1 MEKKQLFLFFIGL
14 MAFAQVFGQRD
25 GVIVLDEV
33 ILSDA
38 KLLHFSKGTKVRVVN
53 DSVQEKSGSS
63 LTDLLR
69 YNSNIYFKENGYG
82 MVSSASFRGTNA
94 QQTAVV
100 WNGININSQLTGQT
114 DFNTLIPGNYGD
126 VVVRSGGGSVQYG
139 SGAVGGVI
147 LLNDSFRFNDGWK
160 NSLQTSYGS
169 FNTSKLAFNTS
180 LGKEKTSLQIGVN
193 HIASDNDYK
202 YLGTDLR
209 NENGA
214 YDQLN
219 INANVGFILSDQQI
233 LKVYH
238 NTFNGDRDFS
248 GTLTAP
254 ANENYRD
261 LNHRSLIE
269 LSSFNERKIARLKVG
284 HLYERYRYFPNNQR
298 EEFSFGQA
306 NTLLANYDYKYQ
318 LNKITLNGIID
329 FSSIWAKGT
338 SIENAQRSFVSG
350 TFLFSHELSDKLN
363 YGVNL
368 RQEVVSDYQN
378 PFLFSLNSSYKVA
391 KNYIININGS
401 KNHRVPTF
409 NDLYWSG
416 AGASGNLEVLPET
429 SWQVEIGQT
438 IEVKNIALSLNAYS
452 ITTDNLIQWRPNT
465 QGVWMAMNVQDV
477 SQYGMELG
485 FDWKRKWG
493 NQELVWESEYAY
505 TKSIDNTT
513 KNQFLY
519 VPEHM
524 LRSNLAY
531 QYKKL
536 VAFYQFLYNGSV
548 YTTTDNS
555 DSLSSYTVGN
565 IGLDYHW
572 PNISGIKFILG
583 LKVNNLFNKNY
594 QNVAYRPM
602 PNRNFQLQLIT
613 KF

>member
-139 SGAVGGVI
+139 SGAVGGAI

-160 NSLQTSYGS
+160 NSLQSSYGS

-180 LGKEKTSLQIGVN
+180 LGKEKTSLQIGIN

-254 ANENYRD
+254 ADENYRD

-465 QGVWMAMNVQDV
+465 QGVWMAMNVQYV

-513 KNQFLY
+513 KNQLLY

-536 VAFYQFLYNGSV
+536 VAFYQFLYTGSV

-602 PNRNFQLQLIT
+602 PNRNFQIQLIT

>member
-139 SGAVGGVI
+139 SGAVGGAI

-160 NSLQTSYGS
+160 NSLQSSYGS

-180 LGKEKTSLQIGVN
+180 LGKEKTSLQIGIN

-254 ANENYRD
+254 ADENYKD

-368 RQEVVSDYQN
+368 RQEIVSDYQN

-513 KNQFLY
+513 KNQLLY

-536 VAFYQFLYNGSV
+536 VAFYQFLYTGSV

-602 PNRNFQLQLIT
+602 PNRNFQIQLIT

>member
-139 SGAVGGVI
+139 SGAVGGAI

-160 NSLQTSYGS
+160 NSLQSSYGS

-180 LGKEKTSLQIGVN
+180 LGKEKTSLQIGIN

-254 ANENYRD
+254 ADENYKD
-261 LNHRSLIE
+261 LNHRSIIE

-363 YGVNL
+363 YGINL
-368 RQEVVSDYQN
+368 RQEIVSDYQN

-513 KNQFLY
+513 KNQLLY

-536 VAFYQFLYNGSV
+536 VAFYQFLYTGSV

>member
-38 KLLHFSKGTKVRVVN
+38 KLLHFSKGTKVRVAN

-139 SGAVGGVI
+139 SGAVGGAI

-160 NSLQTSYGS
+160 NSLQSSYGS

-180 LGKEKTSLQIGVN
+180 LGKEKTSLQIGIN

-209 NENGA
+209 NDNGA

-219 INANVGFILSDQQI
+219 INANVGFILSDQLI

-254 ANENYRD
+254 ADENYRD

-318 LNKITLNGIID
+318 WNRISLNGIID
-329 FSSIWAKGT
+329 FSTIWAKGT

-363 YGVNL
+363 YGINL
-368 RQEVVSDYQN
+368 RQEIVSDYQN

-513 KNQFLY
+513 KNQLLY
-519 VPEHM
+519 VLEHM

-602 PNRNFQLQLIT
+602 PNRNFQIQLIT

>member
-139 SGAVGGVI
+139 SGAVGGAI

-160 NSLQTSYGS
+160 NSLQSSYGS

-180 LGKEKTSLQIGVN
+180 LGKEKTSLQIGIN

-254 ANENYRD
+254 ADENYKD
-261 LNHRSLIE
+261 LNHRSIIE

-363 YGVNL
+363 YGINL

-513 KNQFLY
+513 KNQLLY

-536 VAFYQFLYNGSV
+536 VAFYQFLYTGSV

-602 PNRNFQLQLIT
+602 PNRNFQIQLIT

>member
-139 SGAVGGVI
+139 SGAVGGAI

-160 NSLQTSYGS
+160 NSLQSSYGS

-180 LGKEKTSLQIGVN
+180 LGKEKTSLQIGIN

-254 ANENYRD
+254 ADENYKD
-261 LNHRSLIE
+261 LNHRSIIE

-368 RQEVVSDYQN
+368 RQEIVSDYQN

-465 QGVWMAMNVQDV
+465 QGVWMAMNVQYV

-513 KNQFLY
+513 KNQLLY

-536 VAFYQFLYNGSV
+536 VAFYQFLYTGSV

-602 PNRNFQLQLIT
+602 PNRNFQIQLIT

>member
-139 SGAVGGVI
+139 SGAVGGAI

-180 LGKEKTSLQIGVN
+180 LGKEKTSLQIGIN

-254 ANENYRD
+254 ADENYRD

-269 LSSFNERKIARLKVG
+269 LSSFNKRKIARLKVG

-513 KNQFLY
+513 KNQLLY

-536 VAFYQFLYNGSV
+536 VAFYQFLYTGSV

-602 PNRNFQLQLIT
+602 PNRNFQIQLIT

>member
-139 SGAVGGVI
+139 SGAVGGAI

-180 LGKEKTSLQIGVN
+180 LGKEKTSLQIGIN

-254 ANENYRD
+254 ADENYRD

-269 LSSFNERKIARLKVG
+269 LSSFNERKITRLKVG

-363 YGVNL
+363 YGINL
-368 RQEVVSDYQN
+368 RQEIVSDYQN

-513 KNQFLY
+513 KNQLLY

-536 VAFYQFLYNGSV
+536 VAFYQFLYTGSV

-602 PNRNFQLQLIT
+602 PNRNFQIQLIT

>member
-1 MEKKQLFLFFIGL
+1 MEKKRIFLFSLVLLAI
-14 MAFAQVFGQRD
+14 AQVFGQRD
-25 GVIVLDEV
+25 SVIVLDEV
-33 ILSDA
+33 VLSDA

-53 DSVQEKSGSS
+53 DSVYQKSGTS

-69 YNSNIYFKENGYG
+69 YNSNMYFKENGYG

-139 SGAVGGVI
+139 SGAVGGTI
-147 LLNDSFRFNDGWK
+147 LLNDSFRFNNGWK

-180 LGKEKTSLQIGVN
+180 LGKEKTSFHIGIN

-202 YLGTDLR
+202 YLGTNLR

-214 YDQLN
+214 YDQFNL
-219 INANVGFILSDQQI
+219 NANIGIILSDQQI
-233 LKVYH
+233 IKLYH
-238 NTFNGDRDFS
+238 NTFSGDRDFS

-254 ANENYRD
+254 ADENYRD

-269 LSSFNERKIARLKVG
+269 LSSFNERKVSRLKVG
-284 HLYERYRYFPNNQR
+284 HLYERYRYFPNKQR

-306 NTLLANYDYKYQ
+306 NTVLANYDYKYQ
-318 LNKITLNGIID
+318 LKKITLNGIID

-338 SIENAQRSFVSG
+338 SIENAQRNFVSG
-350 TFLFSHELSDKLN
+350 TFLFSHELSDKLS

-368 RQEVVSDYQN
+368 RQEVVSDFDS
-378 PFLFSLNSSYKVA
+378 PFLFSLNSSYEVA
-391 KNYIININGS
+391 KNYTLAINAS
-401 KNHRVPTF
+401 KNHRIPTF
-409 NDLYWSG
+409 NDLYWTG

-429 SWQVEIGQT
+429 SWQVELGQT
-438 IEVKNIALSLNAYS
+438 VAVKNIALSLNAYS
-452 ITTDNLIQWRPNT
+452 ITTDNLIQWRPNA
-465 QGVWMAMNVQDV
+465 QGIWMAMNVQDV
-477 SQYGMELG
+477 SQYGLELG
-485 FDWKRKWG
+485 FDWKKKWE
-493 NQELVWESEYAY
+493 NQNVAWESEYSF
-505 TKSIDNTT
+505 TKSIDNST
-513 KNQFLY
+513 KNQLLY
-519 VPEHM
+519 VPEHL
-524 LRSNLAY
+524 LRSNVAY

-555 DSLSSYTVGN
+555 DSLPTYTIGN
-565 IGLDYHW
+565 IGMDYHW
-572 PNISGIKFILG
+572 PDISGIKFIFG
-583 LKVNNLFNKNY
+583 LKVNNLFNKKY

>member
-139 SGAVGGVI
+139 SGAVGGAI

-160 NSLQTSYGS
+160 NSLQSSYGS

-180 LGKEKTSLQIGVN
+180 LGKEKTSLQIGIN

-254 ANENYRD
+254 ADENYRD

-269 LSSFNERKIARLKVG
+269 LSSFNKRKIARLKVG

-363 YGVNL
+363 YGINL
-368 RQEVVSDYQN
+368 RQEIVSDYQN

-513 KNQFLY
+513 KNQLLY

>member
-126 VVVRSGGGSVQYG
+126 VVVRSGGGAVQYG
-139 SGAVGGVI
+139 SGAVGGAV

-160 NSLQTSYGS
+160 NSLQSSYGS

-180 LGKEKTSLQIGVN
+180 LGKEKTSLQIGIN

-254 ANENYRD
+254 ADENYRD

-368 RQEVVSDYQN
+368 RQEIVSDYQN

-513 KNQFLY
+513 KNQLLY

-536 VAFYQFLYNGSV
+536 VAFYQFLYTGSV

-602 PNRNFQLQLIT
+602 PNRNFQIQLIT

>member
-139 SGAVGGVI
+139 SGAVGGAI

-160 NSLQTSYGS
+160 NSLQSSYGS

-180 LGKEKTSLQIGVN
+180 LGKEKTSLQIGIN

-254 ANENYRD
+254 ADENYKD
-261 LNHRSLIE
+261 LNHRSIIE

-363 YGVNL
+363 YGINL
-368 RQEVVSDYQN
+368 RQEIVSDYQN

-465 QGVWMAMNVQDV
+465 QGVWMAMNVQYV

-513 KNQFLY
+513 KNQLLY

-536 VAFYQFLYNGSV
+536 VAFYQFLYTGSV

-602 PNRNFQLQLIT
+602 PNRNFQIQLIT

>member
-1 MEKKQLFLFFIGL
+1 
-14 MAFAQVFGQRD
+14 
-25 GVIVLDEV
+25 
-33 ILSDA
+33 
-38 KLLHFSKGTKVRVVN
+38 
-53 DSVQEKSGSS
+53 
-63 LTDLLR
+63 
-69 YNSNIYFKENGYG
+69 

-139 SGAVGGVI
+139 SGAVGGAI

-160 NSLQTSYGS
+160 NSLQSSYGS

-180 LGKEKTSLQIGVN
+180 LGKEKTSLQIGIN

-214 YDQLN
+214 YDHLN

-254 ANENYRD
+254 ADENYKD

-269 LSSFNERKIARLKVG
+269 LSSFNERKITRLKVG

-318 LNKITLNGIID
+318 WNRISLNGIID

-513 KNQFLY
+513 KNQLLY

-524 LRSNLAY
+524 LRSNLVY

>member
-139 SGAVGGVI
+139 SGAVGGAI

-160 NSLQTSYGS
+160 NSLQSSYGS

-180 LGKEKTSLQIGVN
+180 LGKEKTSLQIGIN

-254 ANENYRD
+254 ADENYRD

-318 LNKITLNGIID
+318 WNRISLNGIID

-368 RQEVVSDYQN
+368 RQEIVSDYQN

-465 QGVWMAMNVQDV
+465 QGVWMAMNVQYV

-513 KNQFLY
+513 KNQLLY

-536 VAFYQFLYNGSV
+536 VAFYQFLYTGSV

-602 PNRNFQLQLIT
+602 PNRNFQIQLIT

>member
-139 SGAVGGVI
+139 SGAVGGAI

-180 LGKEKTSLQIGVN
+180 LGKEKTSLQIGIN

-269 LSSFNERKIARLKVG
+269 LSSFNKRKIARLKVG

-465 QGVWMAMNVQDV
+465 QGLWMAMNVQDV

-513 KNQFLY
+513 KNQLLY

-583 LKVNNLFNKNY
+583 LKMNNLFNKNY

-602 PNRNFQLQLIT
+602 PNRNFQIQLIT

>member
-38 KLLHFSKGTKVRVVN
+38 KLLHFSKGTKVRVAN

-139 SGAVGGVI
+139 SGAVGGAI

-160 NSLQTSYGS
+160 NSLQSSYGS

-180 LGKEKTSLQIGVN
+180 LGKEKTSLQIGIN

-214 YDQLN
+214 YDHLN

-254 ANENYRD
+254 ADENYKD

-269 LSSFNERKIARLKVG
+269 LSSFNERKITRLKVG

-318 LNKITLNGIID
+318 WNRISLNGIID

-513 KNQFLY
+513 KNQLLY

-524 LRSNLAY
+524 LRSNLVY

>member
-139 SGAVGGVI
+139 SGAVGGAI

-160 NSLQTSYGS
+160 NSLQSSYGS

-180 LGKEKTSLQIGVN
+180 LGKEKTSLQIGIN

-254 ANENYRD
+254 ADENYRD

-363 YGVNL
+363 YGINL
-368 RQEVVSDYQN
+368 RQEIVSDYQN

-513 KNQFLY
+513 KNQLLY

>member
-126 VVVRSGGGSVQYG
+126 VVVRSGGGAVQYG
-139 SGAVGGVI
+139 SGAVGGAI

-160 NSLQTSYGS
+160 NSLQSSYGS

-180 LGKEKTSLQIGVN
+180 LGKEKTSLQIGIN

-254 ANENYRD
+254 ADENYRD

-363 YGVNL
+363 YGINL
-368 RQEVVSDYQN
+368 RQEIVSDYQN

-513 KNQFLY
+513 KNQLLY

-536 VAFYQFLYNGSV
+536 VAFYQFLYTGSV

-602 PNRNFQLQLIT
+602 PNRNFQIQLIT

>member
-139 SGAVGGVI
+139 SGAVGGAI

-160 NSLQTSYGS
+160 NSLQSSYGS

-180 LGKEKTSLQIGVN
+180 LGKEKTSLQIGIN

-254 ANENYRD
+254 ADENYRD

-318 LNKITLNGIID
+318 WNRISLNGIID
-329 FSSIWAKGT
+329 FSTIWAKGT

-513 KNQFLY
+513 KNQLLY

-602 PNRNFQLQLIT
+602 PNRNFQIQLIT

>member
-38 KLLHFSKGTKVRVVN
+38 KLLHFSKGTKVRVAN

-139 SGAVGGVI
+139 SGAVGGAI

-160 NSLQTSYGS
+160 NSLQSSYGS

-180 LGKEKTSLQIGVN
+180 LGKEKTSLQIGIN

-214 YDQLN
+214 YDHLN

-254 ANENYRD
+254 ADENYKD

-269 LSSFNERKIARLKVG
+269 LSSFNERKITRLKVG

-513 KNQFLY
+513 KNQLLY

-524 LRSNLAY
+524 LRSNLVY

>member
-14 MAFAQVFGQRD
+14 MACAQVFGQRD

-126 VVVRSGGGSVQYG
+126 VVIRSGGGSVQYG
-139 SGAVGGVI
+139 SGAVGGAI

-160 NSLQTSYGS
+160 NSLQSSYGS

-180 LGKEKTSLQIGVN
+180 LGKEKTSLQIGIN

-219 INANVGFILSDQQI
+219 INANAGFILSDQQI

-269 LSSFNERKIARLKVG
+269 LSSFNKRKIARLKVG

-513 KNQFLY
+513 KNQLLY

-602 PNRNFQLQLIT
+602 PNRNFQIQLIT

>member
-139 SGAVGGVI
+139 SGAVGGAI

-160 NSLQTSYGS
+160 NSLQSSYGS

-180 LGKEKTSLQIGVN
+180 LGKEKTSLQIGIN

-254 ANENYRD
+254 ADENYRD

-513 KNQFLY
+513 KNQLLY

-536 VAFYQFLYNGSV
+536 VAFYQFLYTGSV

>member
-1 MEKKQLFLFFIGL
+1 MERKQLFLFFMGL
-14 MAFAQVFGQRD
+14 LTFAQVFGQRD
-25 GVIVLDEV
+25 SVIVLDEV

-38 KLLHFSKGTKVRVVN
+38 KLLHFSKGTKVKVVS
-53 DSVQEKSGSS
+53 DSTQQKSGTS

-139 SGAVGGVI
+139 SGAVGGTI
-147 LLNDSFRFNDGWK
+147 LLNDSFKFNDGWK
-160 NSLQTSYGS
+160 NSLLTSYGS
-169 FNTSKLAFNTS
+169 FNTGKLAFNTS
-180 LGKEKTSLQIGVN
+180 LGKEKTFFHVGLD
-193 HIASDNDYK
+193 HITSDNDYK
-202 YLGTDLR
+202 YLGTDRR

-219 INANVGFILSDQQI
+219 VNANVGFILSDERI
-233 LKVYH
+233 LKLYH
-238 NTFNGDRDFS
+238 NTFSGDRDFS

-254 ANENYRD
+254 ADENYRD

-269 LSSFNERKIARLKVG
+269 LSSFDQVRVARLKVG
-284 HLYERYRYFPNNQR
+284 HLYERYRYFPNKQR
-298 EEFSFGQA
+298 EEYSFGQA

-318 LNKITLNGIID
+318 FSKITLNGIVD
-329 FSSIWAKGT
+329 VSSIWAKGT
-338 SIENAQRSFVSG
+338 SIENAQRKYASA
-350 TFLFSHELSDKLN
+350 TFLFTHELSDKWD

-368 RQEVVSDYQN
+368 RQEIVSDYQS
-378 PFLFSLNSSYKVA
+378 PFLFSTNSSYKVTKDYLINLNA
-391 KNYIININGS
+391 SKNYRI
-401 KNHRVPTF
+401 PTF

-416 AGASGNLEVLPET
+416 SGASGNLEVLPET
-429 SWQVEIGQT
+429 SWQLELGQT
-438 IEVKNIALSLNAYS
+438 IKVKNLALTLNGYS
-452 ITTDNLIQWRPNT
+452 ITTDNLIQWRPNS
-465 QGVWMAMNVQDV
+465 QGIWMAMNVQDV
-477 SQYGMELG
+477 SQYGLELG
-485 FDWKRKWG
+485 LDWKRKWG
-493 NQELVWESEYAY
+493 DQELAWESEY
-505 TKSIDNTT
+505 TFSKSIDNETN
-513 KNQFLY
+513 KQLLY

-531 QYKKL
+531 QYRKW

-548 YTTTDNS
+548 FTTTDNS
-555 DSLSSYTVGN
+555 SSLPAYTVGN
-565 IGLDYHW
+565 IGLDFHW
-572 PNISGIKFILG
+572 PRISKIKFALG
-583 LKVNNLFNKNY
+583 LRVNNLFDKNY

-602 PNRNFQLQLIT
+602 PNRNFRVQLIT

>member
-38 KLLHFSKGTKVRVVN
+38 KLLHFSKGTKVRVAN

-139 SGAVGGVI
+139 SGAVGGAV

-180 LGKEKTSLQIGVN
+180 LGKEKTSLQIGIN

-209 NENGA
+209 NDNGA

-269 LSSFNERKIARLKVG
+269 FSSFNERKIARLKVG

-318 LNKITLNGIID
+318 WNRISLNGIID
-329 FSSIWAKGT
+329 FSTIWAKGT

-513 KNQFLY
+513 KNQLLY
-519 VPEHM
+519 VLEHM

-536 VAFYQFLYNGSV
+536 VAFYQFLYTGSV

-602 PNRNFQLQLIT
+602 PNRNFQIQLIT

>member
-139 SGAVGGVI
+139 SGAVGGAI

-160 NSLQTSYGS
+160 NSLQSSYGS

-180 LGKEKTSLQIGVN
+180 LGKEKTSLQIGIN

-254 ANENYRD
+254 ADENYKD
-261 LNHRSLIE
+261 LNHRSIIE
-269 LSSFNERKIARLKVG
+269 LSSFNKRKIARLKVG

-363 YGVNL
+363 YGINL
-368 RQEVVSDYQN
+368 RQEIVSDYQN

-465 QGVWMAMNVQDV
+465 QGVWMAMNVQYV

-513 KNQFLY
+513 KNQLLY

-602 PNRNFQLQLIT
+602 PNRNFQIQLIT

>member
-38 KLLHFSKGTKVRVVN
+38 KLLHFSKGTKVRVAN

-139 SGAVGGVI
+139 SGAVGGAI

-160 NSLQTSYGS
+160 NSLQSSYGS

-180 LGKEKTSLQIGVN
+180 LGKEKTSLQIGIN

-254 ANENYRD
+254 ADENYRD

-513 KNQFLY
+513 KNQLLY
-519 VPEHM
+519 VLEHM

-536 VAFYQFLYNGSV
+536 VAFYQFLYTGSV

>member
-139 SGAVGGVI
+139 SGAVGGAI

-160 NSLQTSYGS
+160 NSLQSSYGS

-180 LGKEKTSLQIGVN
+180 LGKEKTSLQIGIN

-254 ANENYRD
+254 ADENYRD

-318 LNKITLNGIID
+318 WNRISLNGIID

-368 RQEVVSDYQN
+368 RQEIVSDYQN

-513 KNQFLY
+513 KNQLLY

-536 VAFYQFLYNGSV
+536 VAFYQFLYTGSV

-602 PNRNFQLQLIT
+602 PNRNFQIQLIT

>member
-139 SGAVGGVI
+139 SGAVGGAI

-160 NSLQTSYGS
+160 NSLQSSYGS

-180 LGKEKTSLQIGVN
+180 LGKEKTSLQIGIN

-254 ANENYRD
+254 ADENYRD

-363 YGVNL
+363 YGINL

-513 KNQFLY
+513 KNQLLY

-602 PNRNFQLQLIT
+602 PNRNFQIQLIT

>member
-139 SGAVGGVI
+139 SGAVGGAI

-160 NSLQTSYGS
+160 NSLQSSYGS

-180 LGKEKTSLQIGVN
+180 LGKEKTSLQIGIN

-254 ANENYRD
+254 ADENYRD

-318 LNKITLNGIID
+318 WNRISLNGIID
-329 FSSIWAKGT
+329 FSTIWAKGT

-363 YGVNL
+363 YGINL
-368 RQEVVSDYQN
+368 RQEIVSDYQN

-513 KNQFLY
+513 KNQLLY
-519 VPEHM
+519 VLEHM

-536 VAFYQFLYNGSV
+536 VAFYQFLYTGSV

-602 PNRNFQLQLIT
+602 PNRNFQIQLIT

>member
-38 KLLHFSKGTKVRVVN
+38 KLLHFSKGKKVRVVN

-269 LSSFNERKIARLKVG
+269 LSSFNKRKIARLKVG

-513 KNQFLY
+513 KNQLLY